1 MTRISSLLRGI
12 LILLGGALS
21 FNMAARDAESYLSA
35 KLPAKWGADTVSA
48 YSGLVPGEFPIEDPL
63 LDTLIVIGRANNFDI
78 AAAARRIEI
87 ARAGVASARSA
98 YYPQLGISAG
108 WSRDRLSGRVDS
120 RTGSASVSS
129 AFAANA
135 TVSWEIDVFGKI
147 RRQVKEAKASVNV
160 SAAEYE
166 ATLVSLDA
174 EIATTYIG
182 LLVDKAQLDVA
193 NRHAIE
199 QKHIVDITETRYRT
213 GLVSKLDV
221 AQARTLYY
229 STVAQVPLLEASI
242 EAAYN
247 GIAVLLGTER
257 SELPP
262 ALFSG
267 RSVPSVFSLPPLGTP
282 LDLLR
287 RRPDIVEAERNIDV
301 AAAALGIARSQYL
314 PSLTLQASAGT
325 QAHNFGDLFS
335 GPSFTYTVAPALSWT
350 VFDGFAR
357 RAAGISARQSL
368 QIAVDNYNLVVL
380 TAVEEVRNAMVSYTA
395 ALKYIERL
403 EKVLENSSETV
414 SLSLDQY
421 KQGLGDFY
429 NVVEAE
435 LGYLNY
441 QSSFEEARGRALDAI
456 VTLYKSLGGA
466 YAAR

>member
-1 MTRISSLLRGI
+1 MRGI
-12 LILLGGALS
+12 LILLGAALS

-35 KLPAKWGADTVSA
+35 KLPAQWGADTVSA
-48 YSGLVPGEFPIEDPL
+48 DSELAPGEFPIEDPL
-63 LDTLIVIGRANNFDI
+63 LDTLIALGRTNNYDI
-78 AAAARRIEI
+78 AAAARRIEV
-87 ARAGVASARSA
+87 ARAAVASARSA

-108 WSRDRLSGRVDS
+108 WERDRISGRVDS
-120 RTGSASVSS
+120 RTGSASVTS
-129 AFAANA
+129 AFAATA
-135 TVSWEIDVFGKI
+135 TLSWEIDVFGKI
-147 RRQVKEAKASVNV
+147 RRQVKEAKASVKV

-166 ATLVSLDA
+166 AALVSLDA

-182 LLVDKAQLDVA
+182 LLVDKAQLAVA
-193 NRHAIE
+193 NRHAVE
-199 QKHIVDITETRYRT
+199 QKHILDITETRHRT

-229 STVAQVPLLEASI
+229 STVAQVPMLEASI

-247 GIAVLLGTER
+247 GIAVLLGTDR

-262 ALFSG
+262 ALFTD
-267 RSVPSVFSLPPLGTP
+267 RSVPSVFSLPPMGTP

-335 GPSFTYTVAPALSWT
+335 GPSFTYTVAPTLSWT

-357 RAAGISARQSL
+357 HAANISARQSL
-368 QIAVDNYNLVVL
+368 EIAVDNYNLTVL
-380 TAVEEVRNAMVSYTA
+380 TAVEEVRNAMVSYMA
-395 ALKYIERL
+395 ALQYLDRL
-403 EKVLENSSETV
+403 EKVLENSAESVT
-414 SLSLDQY
+414 LSLDQY

-435 LGYLNY
+435 LGYLSY
-441 QSSFEEARGRALDAI
+441 QNTYEEVRGKALAAL
-456 VTLYKSLGGA
+456 VTLYKSLGGG

>member
-1 MTRISSLLRGI
+1 MRGI
-12 LILLGGALS
+12 LILLGAALS
-21 FNMAARDAESYLSA
+21 FNMAARDSSSYLSA
-35 KLPAKWGADTVSA
+35 QLPAQWGADTVSA
-48 YSGLVPGEFPIEDPL
+48 DSGLAPGGVPIDDPL
-63 LDTLIVIGRANNFDI
+63 LDTLIALGRTNNYDI
-78 AAAARRIEI
+78 AAAARRIEV
-87 ARAGVASARSA
+87 ARAAVASARSA
-98 YYPQLGISAG
+98 YYPQFGISAG
-108 WSRDRLSGRVDS
+108 WERDRISGRVDS
-120 RTGSASVSS
+120 RSGRASVTS
-129 AFAANA
+129 AFAATA

-166 ATLVSLDA
+166 AALVSLDA

-182 LLVDKAQLDVA
+182 LLVDKAQLAVA
-193 NRHAIE
+193 NRHAVE
-199 QKHIVDITETRYRT
+199 QKHILDITETRHRT

-229 STVAQVPLLEASI
+229 STVAQVPMLEASI

-247 GIAVLLGTER
+247 GIAVLLGTDR
-257 SELPP
+257 SELPA
-262 ALFSG
+262 ALFAD
-267 RSVPSVFSLPPLGTP
+267 RSVPEVFSLPPMGTP

-335 GPSFTYTVAPALSWT
+335 APSFTYTVAPTLSWT

-357 RAAGISARQSL
+357 RAANISARQSL
-368 QIAVDNYNLVVL
+368 EIAVDNYNFTVL
-380 TAVEEVRNAMVSYTA
+380 TAVEEVRNAMANYMA
-395 ALKYIERL
+395 ALKYLDRL
-403 EKVLENSSETV
+403 EKVLENSAESVT
-414 SLSLDQY
+414 LSLDQY

-435 LGYLNY
+435 LGYLTY
-441 QSSFEEARGRALDAI
+441 QNTCEEVRGKALAAL
-456 VTLYKSLGGA
+456 VTLYKSLGGG
-466 YAAR
+466 YADR